1 MLTKYSS
8 ADVTLSKEAAELLIG
23 YLYIQIEELQLKY
36 FSEDIAKIIDDT
48 DQKEDAFIPLDDDM
62 SN

>member
-8 ADVTLSKEAAELLIG
+8 AEVTLSKEAAELLIG

-36 FSEDIAKIIDDT
+36 FSEDMAKVIDDIDLKGDVYT
-48 DQKEDAFIPLDDDM
+48 PWDDDM
-62 SN
+62 SF

>member
-1 MLTKYSS
+1 MLTKYNS
-8 ADVTLSKEAAELLIG
+8 ADVTLSKEAAEQLIG
-23 YLYIQIEELQLKY
+23 YFYIQIEELQLKY

-48 DQKEDAFIPLDDDM
+48 EQKEDAFIPWDDDM

>member
-8 ADVTLSKEAAELLIG
+8 AEVTLSKEAAELLIG

-36 FSEDIAKIIDDT
+36 FSEDMANVIDDIDLKGDVYT
-48 DQKEDAFIPLDDDM
+48 PWDDDT
-62 SN
+62 SF

>member
-8 ADVTLSKEAAELLIG
+8 AEVTLSKEAAELLIG

-36 FSEDIAKIIDDT
+36 FSEDMANVIDDIDLKGDVYT
-48 DQKEDAFIPLDDDM
+48 PWDDDM
-62 SN
+62 SF

>member
-36 FSEDIAKIIDDT
+36 FSEDIAKIIDDKN
-48 DQKEDAFIPLDDDM
+48 QKEDAFIPLDDDM